1 MIKANIKK
9 EFKCNIEKLWDT
21 ITDNTNYLW
30 RSDLSKIEIVND
42 SNFIEYT
49 KNNYPTY
56 FNITSKVK
64 LKEYKFEIK
73 NTNISGRW
81 IGIFKKLENGNVLL
95 DFTEEIE
102 VNNIL
107 MKLFAKPYLKSQQKR
122 YVNDLEKEL
131 NK

>member
-1 MIKANIKK
+1 MIKVNIKK
-9 EFKCNIEKLWDT
+9 EFKCNIEKLWNT

-49 KNNYPTY
+49 KNNYPTF

-81 IGIFKKLENGNVLL
+81 IGIFKKS
-95 DFTEEIE
+95 TKKIC
-102 VNNIL
+102 
-107 MKLFAKPYLKSQQKR
+107 
-122 YVNDLEKEL
+122 
-131 NK
+131 